1 MSSSTKDL
9 KLTIDLGV
17 QYAVRDELLK
27 AKEKFKA
34 ERATAVVMDINT
46 SEIIALASVPDY
58 DLNRRDFKDKDI
70 KFNFATL
77 GVYEAGSVLRYLI
90 PLWGWTAE
98 K

>member
-1 MSSSTKDL
+1 MGNTDIDNEGIAGLEKSLNDRLSSSTKDL

-58 DLNRRDFKDKDI
+58 D
-70 KFNFATL
+70 
-77 GVYEAGSVLRYLI
+77 
-90 PLWGWTAE
+90 
-98 K
+98 